1 MEGYLYSR
9 RKAAAAVV
17 ERKNVNFGV
26 GGGEEKR
33 YPSSDTVDI
42 RCVVTGSFH

>member
-9 RKAAAAVV
+9 RRAAAAVV

-26 GGGEEKR
+26 GGGEEAR
-33 YPSSDTVDI
+33 YASSDTVTYT
-42 RCVVTGSFH
+42 VLVTGSFH